1 MLLAMYLL
9 TGLVKRSMMIGWR
22 SLHSRI
28 CLRQVCHCSES
39 TADLAEREEA
49 IL

>member
-9 TGLVKRSMMIGWR
+9 TELVKQSIMIGWR
-22 SLHSRI
+22 SFHSRI
-28 CLRQVCHCSES
+28 CLRRVCHCSGS
-39 TADLAEREEA
+39 TADLAEREEV